1 MSPKPE
7 NIDPWEAQLRFQAV
21 DRREAQKADDEE
33 SGVNQR
39 VEDAVKRQSLI
50 IALDAGGKLAIE
62 INSDVL

>member
-1 MSPKPE
+1 MSTE
-7 NIDPWEAQLRFQAV
+7 TQNIEPWEAQLGFQAV

-39 VEDAVKRQSLI
+39 VENAVKRQSLI
-50 IALDAGGKLAIE
+50 VALDAGGKLAVK